1 MFLFLIQRVC
11 LFTWFNQSAFLEE
24 ELNFLQTLWYG
35 EMDSSIF
42 TSNIHLPL
50 KLYRKNLIVSMHV
63 QTGLIYFETGTIATR
78 ARWSTGWACA
88 QSAHVFVTPDMTSH
102 TPSTDPSSATVEP
115 RRTGPALPW
124 SREQPQ
130 SLKNAGLRP
139 RSTPAATC
147 LTMELRL
154 GMQHLNKFSFMSR
167 S

>member
-1 MFLFLIQRVC
+1 MV
-11 LFTWFNQSAFLEE
+11 QSI
-24 ELNFLQTLWYG
+24 
-35 EMDSSIF
+35 SIF
-42 TSNIHLPL
+42 GGRVQFSSNTLIWWNELFHLYLANIHLPL

-88 QSAHVFVTPDMTSH
+88 PSAHVFVTPDMTSH

-154 GMQHLNKFSFMSR
+154 GIQHLINFFVSCM
-167 S
+167 